1 VLLYLPILRP
11 LLFSVNHAG
20 RGELMPHFSWYAAVA
35 LLSISSTWLL
45 WAVLA
50 LATVGIGSI
59 ARARY
64 PLATWQ
70 AGYAAGIV
78 LAPLLLATLARPVD
92 LYPRFFIYALPVSL
106 VAATVGAMVLM
117 RLLARRLSAMLRPL
131 AWAPALALM
140 MLVVGGWFALYP
152 AAMTD
157 EGFRDAMRALQ
168 ADSAEQSTLCA
179 FGAGAELFQWYSP
192 TPLEIAK
199 TVDELRRAY
208 RGRGAP
214 ACVYR
219 PVSWEGK
226 GSTEIRAYLEER
238 ATPERHGDILVFVS
252 RR

>member
-1 VLLYLPILRP
+1 
-11 LLFSVNHAG
+11 
-20 RGELMPHFSWYAAVA
+20 M
-35 LLSISSTWLL
+35 
-45 WAVLA
+45 
-50 LATVGIGSI
+50 
-59 ARARY
+59 AR
-64 PLATWQ
+64 WQ

-92 LYPRFFIYALPVSL
+92 LYPRFFIYALPVML
-106 VAATVGAMVLM
+106 VAAGAGTAVLV
-117 RLLARRLSAMLRPL
+117 RLLARWLPAMLWPL
-131 AWAPALALM
+131 AWAPAVALM
-140 MLVVGGWFALYP
+140 ILVGGGWFALYP

-168 ADSAEQSTLCA
+168 ADTAEQPTLCA
-179 FGAGAELFQWYSP
+179 FGAGAELFQWYSL
-192 TPLEIAK
+192 TPLEIPK

-238 ATPERHGDILVFVS
+238 AMPERHGDILVFVS